1 MTLFYTKINKIV
13 VYCINMKVL
22 GLKMKTKNIVILL
35 LAVVGAVYVVRKLMK
50 TTEFFNAPYPQSHT
64 NSSIIQEQKIEQQ
77 GGTPVSTTR
86 PV

>member
-1 MTLFYTKINKIV
+1 
-13 VYCINMKVL
+13 MKVL

-77 GGTPVSTTR
+77 GGDTCVHDASGIRFDTFKT
-86 PV
+86 